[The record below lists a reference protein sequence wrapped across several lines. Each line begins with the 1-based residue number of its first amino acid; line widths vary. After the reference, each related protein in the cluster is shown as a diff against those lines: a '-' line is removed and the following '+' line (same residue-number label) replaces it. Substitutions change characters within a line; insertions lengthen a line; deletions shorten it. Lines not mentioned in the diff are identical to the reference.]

1 MPFPLQPK
9 CAYNQTEDIVREDN
23 DLVTTVL
30 MIFDEVLASLELLWV
45 HAIKEHPLPV
55 ILSQILC
62 IELSRHGTPDLSA
75 LE

>member
-1 MPFPLQPK
+1 MPFPLQPE
-9 CAYNQTEDIVREDN
+9 CAYDQTEYIVREDN

-30 MIFDEVLASLELLWV
+30 MIFDEVLASLELLRV
-45 HAIKEHPLPV
+45 HAVKEHPLSV

-62 IELSRHGTPDLSA
+62 IELSRHRTPDLSA